1 MLSTSTHGAPPAVP
15 RAAGSGGGGGAVPP
29 LRPGSLQPFAG
40 MLRWLVIVLL
50 TVAVALP
57 LGFIV
62 FQSLLSAPF
71 FAPDRTLGIDGFRFI
86 FSDPDFWLAV
96 KNSFTIAGGMLF
108 ISIPLGGILAFLMV
122 RTDLPGRRWLEPL
135 LLTPVFVSPMVLAFG
150 YVVAA
155 GPVGFYSVGFKSLF
169 GASDVPWNI
178 YSILA
183 ITLIVGL
190 THVPHVYLY
199 ASAALRNLG
208 SDVEEAARVAGAR
221 PFRVALDVS
230 LPMTMPALLFAGV
243 LVFFLGFEVFGLP
256 LVLGDPEGHL
266 VLATYLYKLTNKL
279 GVPSYHLMAAVA
291 VCIVAITFP
300 LVLLQRRLLKTSY
313 RFVTVKGKAGRA
325 TVLPLGAWRWLA
337 LAIVALWLALTVI
350 VPISGIVLRAFVTNW
365 GEGVPL
371 AEVLTLQNFVE
382 LFEQDNLVRAI
393 LNTLGIGVIGGALAV
408 GFYTLVAFAGHR
420 RHDWATRLLD
430 YLVLLPRAVPG
441 LLAGLAFLWI
451 FLFVPGLRELKSSMW
466 SIWIAYTVVWLAYG
480 MRLIQSALLQVG
492 PELEEAG
499 RSVGATRQ
507 RVSLDVTLPLVR
519 FGLLAAW
526 LLIFMIF
533 EREYSTAVYLL
544 SPGTEVIGALLVS
557 LWATGAVDQVA
568 ALSVINIA
576 MVGAGLG
583 VALRFGVKLH
593 G

>member
-1 MLSTSTHGAPPAVP
+1 
-15 RAAGSGGGGGAVPP
+15 
-29 LRPGSLQPFAG
+29 
-40 MLRWLVIVLL
+40 
-50 TVAVALP
+50 
-57 LGFIV
+57 
-62 FQSLLSAPF
+62 
-71 FAPDRTLGIDGFRFI
+71 
-86 FSDPDFWLAV
+86 
-96 KNSFTIAGGMLF
+96 
-108 ISIPLGGILAFLMV
+108 MV

-155 GPVGFYSVGFKSLF
+155 GPVGFYSVWWTELF
-169 GASDVPWNI
+169 GTAQAPWTI
-178 YSILA
+178 YSVFA
-183 ITLIVGL
+183 ITVIVGL

-199 ASAALRNLG
+199 SSAALRNLG

-230 LPMTMPALLFAGV
+230 LPMTLPALLFAGV

-291 VCIVAITFP
+291 MCIVAITFP
-300 LVLLQRRLLKTSY
+300 LVLLQRRLLRSAN
-313 RFVTVKGKAGRA
+313 RFVTVKGKAGRQ
-325 TVLPLGAWRWLA
+325 TVLPLGVWRWVA
-337 LAIVALWLALTVI
+337 LGIVALWLFLTVF
-350 VPISGIVLRAFVTNW
+350 VPISGITLRAFVTHW
-365 GEGVPL
+365 GHGVHL
-371 AEVLTLQNFVE
+371 ADALTLANFTE
-382 LFEQDNLVRAI
+382 LFEQNNLVRAI
-393 LNTLGIGVIGGALAV
+393 LNTLGIGVFGGALAV
-408 GFYTLVAFAGHR
+408 GFYSLVAFAGHR
-420 RHDWATRLLD
+420 RNDWATRLLD

-441 LLAGLAFLWI
+441 LLAGLAFLWV
-451 FLFVPGLRELKSSMW
+451 FLFVPGLKELKNSMW

-499 RSVGATRQ
+499 RSVGATRA

-557 LWATGAVDQVA
+557 LWATGSVDQVA

>member
-1 MLSTSTHGAPPAVP
+1 MHSGSTRTAAPVPAPHLDSGPIPALPVNGLWP
-15 RAAGSGGGGGAVPP
+15 LAA
-29 LRPGSLQPFAG
+29 
-40 MLRWLVIVLL
+40 MLRWIVLAVL

-57 LGFIV
+57 LAFIV

-71 FAPDRTLGIDGFRFI
+71 FDANKTLGLESFRFI
-86 FSDPDFWLAV
+86 FSDPDFWSALR
-96 KNSFTIAGGMLF
+96 NSFYIATGMLF
-108 ISIPLGGILAFLMV
+108 ISIPLGGVLAFLMV

-155 GPVGFYSVGFKSLF
+155 GPVGFYSVWFKALF
-169 GASDVPWNI
+169 GAAEVPWNI
-178 YSILA
+178 YSVFA

-199 ASAALRNLG
+199 SSAALRNLG

-221 PFRVALDVS
+221 PLRVALDVS

-291 VCIVAITFP
+291 ACIIAVTFP
-300 LVLLQRRLLKTSY
+300 LVLLQRRLLRAAN

-325 TVLPLGAWRWLA
+325 TVLPLGAWRWVA
-337 LAIVALWLALTVI
+337 LAILAAWLALTVV

-371 AEVLTLQNFVE
+371 TEVLTLVNFTH
-382 LFEQDNLVRAI
+382 LFAEENLVRAI
-393 LNTLGIGVIGGALAV
+393 VNTLGIGVIGGALAV
-408 GFYTLVAFAGHR
+408 GAYTLVAFAGHR
-420 RHDWATRLLD
+420 RNDWATRVLD
-430 YLVLLPRAVPG
+430 YIVLLPRAVPG

-492 PELEEAG
+492 PDLEEAG
-499 RSVGATRQ
+499 RSVGATRS
-507 RVSLDVTLPLVR
+507 RVSLDITLPLVR
-519 FGLLAAW
+519 FGLIAAW

-576 MVGAGLG
+576 MVGLGLL

>member
-1 MLSTSTHGAPPAVP
+1 MLSTSTRGPAPAVP
-15 RAAGSGGGGGAVPP
+15 PSTGQDDAIPALRASG
-29 LRPGSLQPFAG
+29 LQPLAG
-40 MLRWLVIVLL
+40 MLRWIVVAVL
-50 TVAVALP
+50 TIAVALP
-57 LGFIV
+57 LGFIL

-71 FAPDRTLGIDGFRFI
+71 FDANKTLGVEGFRFI
-86 FSDPDFWLAV
+86 FTDPDFWLAV
-96 KNSFTIAGGMLF
+96 KNSFIIAGGMLF

-155 GPVGFYSVGFKSLF
+155 GPVGFYSVWFKELF
-169 GASDVPWNI
+169 GVQNVPWNI
-178 YSILA
+178 YSIFA
-183 ITLIVGL
+183 ITVIVGL

-199 ASAALRNLG
+199 SSAALRNLG
-208 SDVEEAARVAGAR
+208 SDVEEAARVTGAR

-300 LVLLQRRLLKTSY
+300 LVLLQRRLLKTAN
-313 RFVTVKGKAGRA
+313 RFVTVKGKAGRS
-325 TVLPLGAWRWLA
+325 TVLPLGVWRWVA
-337 LAIVALWLALTVI
+337 LAIVALWLMLTVI

-365 GEGVPL
+365 GEGVAL
-371 AEVLTLQNFVE
+371 AEVLTLANFVE
-382 LFEQDNLVRAI
+382 LFEQDNLVRAM
-393 LNTLGIGVIGGALAV
+393 LNTLGIGVIGGALAI
-408 GFYTLVAFAGHR
+408 GFYSLVAFAGHR
-420 RHDWATRLLD
+420 RNDWATKLLD

-451 FLFVPGLRELKSSMW
+451 FLFVPGLRELKNSMW

-499 RSVGATRQ
+499 RSVGATRS

>member
-1 MLSTSTHGAPPAVP
+1 MLSSTTDTRSAAPSARSRAGVPHLVASPWRALAATSRWMVIAVLTI
-15 RAAGSGGGGGAVPP
+15 A
-29 LRPGSLQPFAG
+29 
-40 MLRWLVIVLL
+40 VLL
-50 TVAVALP
+50 P
-57 LGFIV
+57 LSFIV
-62 FQSLLSAPF
+62 VQSLLSAPF
-71 FAPDRTLGIDGFRFI
+71 FDANRTFGIDGYRFI
-86 FSDPDFWLAV
+86 FTDPDFWSAV
-96 KNSFTIAGGMLF
+96 KNSFIIAFGMLF

-155 GPVGFYSVGFKSLF
+155 GPVGFYSVWFRELTGMD
-169 GASDVPWNI
+169 APWSV
-178 YSILA
+178 YSIFA
-183 ITLIVGL
+183 ITVIVGF

-199 ASAALRNLG
+199 SSAALRNLG

-291 VCIVAITFP
+291 MCIVAITFP
-300 LVLLQRRLLKTSY
+300 LVLLQRHLLKRANKY
-313 RFVTVKGKAGRA
+313 VTVKGKAGRQ
-325 TVLPLGAWRWLA
+325 TVLPLGVWRWIA
-337 LAIVALWLALTVI
+337 LGIVVTWLLVTVI
-350 VPISGIVLRAFVTNW
+350 VPISGIVLRSFVTHW
-365 GEGVPL
+365 GEGVAI
-371 AEVLTLQNFVE
+371 AEVLTLSNFEE

-393 LNTLGIGVIGGALAV
+393 LNTLGIGVIGGAMAV
-408 GFYTLVAFAGHR
+408 GFYSLVAFAGHR
-420 RHDWATRLLD
+420 RDDWAAKLLD
-430 YLVLLPRAVPG
+430 YIVLLPRAVPG

-451 FLFVPGLRELKSSMW
+451 FLFVPGLKELKNSMW
-466 SIWIAYTVVWLAYG
+466 SIWVAYTVVWLAYG

-499 RSVGATRQ
+499 RSVGGTRS

-544 SPGTEVIGALLVS
+544 SPGTEVIGSLLVS

>member
-1 MLSTSTHGAPPAVP
+1 MLSTSTRGTAPAAPPAAGP
-15 RAAGSGGGGGAVPP
+15 RDAIPALPVN
-29 LRPGSLQPFAG
+29 SLQPLAG
-40 MLRWLVIVLL
+40 MLRWIVVAVL
-50 TVAVALP
+50 TIAVALP
-57 LGFIV
+57 LGFIL

-71 FAPDRTLGIDGFRFI
+71 FDANKTLGIEGFRFV
-86 FSDPDFWLAV
+86 FSDPDFWSAV
-96 KNSFTIAGGMLF
+96 KNSFIIAGGMLF

-155 GPVGFYSVGFKSLF
+155 GPVGFYSVWFKELF
-169 GASDVPWNI
+169 GVQNVPWNV
-178 YSILA
+178 YSIFA
-183 ITLIVGL
+183 ITVIVGL

-199 ASAALRNLG
+199 SSAALRNLG
-208 SDVEEAARVAGAR
+208 SDVEEAARVTGAR

-300 LVLLQRRLLKTSY
+300 LVLLQRRLLKTAN
-313 RFVTVKGKAGRA
+313 RFVTVKGKAGRT
-325 TVLPLGAWRWLA
+325 TVLPLGVWRW
-337 LAIVALWLALTVI
+337 VALSIVVLWLMLTVI

-365 GEGVPL
+365 GEGVAL
-371 AEVLTLQNFVE
+371 AEVLTLSNFIE

-393 LNTLGIGVIGGALAV
+393 VNTLGIGVIGGALAI
-408 GFYTLVAFAGHR
+408 GFYSLVAFAGHR
-420 RHDWATRLLD
+420 RPDWATKLLD

-451 FLFVPGLRELKSSMW
+451 FLFVPGLRELKNSMW

-499 RSVGATRQ
+499 RSVGATRS

>member
-1 MLSTSTHGAPPAVP
+1 MLSTSTRGTAPAAPPAAGP
-15 RAAGSGGGGGAVPP
+15 RDAIPALPVN
-29 LRPGSLQPFAG
+29 SLQPLAG
-40 MLRWLVIVLL
+40 MLRWIVVAVL
-50 TVAVALP
+50 TIAVALP
-57 LGFIV
+57 LGFIL

-71 FAPDRTLGIDGFRFI
+71 FDANKTLGIEGFRFV
-86 FSDPDFWLAV
+86 FSDPDFWSAV
-96 KNSFTIAGGMLF
+96 KNSFIIAGGMLF

-155 GPVGFYSVGFKSLF
+155 GPVGFYSVWFKELF
-169 GASDVPWNI
+169 GVQNVPWNV
-178 YSILA
+178 YSIFA
-183 ITLIVGL
+183 ITVIVGL

-199 ASAALRNLG
+199 SSAALRNLG
-208 SDVEEAARVAGAR
+208 SDVEEAARVTGAR

-300 LVLLQRRLLKTSY
+300 LVLLQRRLLKTAN
-313 RFVTVKGKAGRA
+313 RFVTVKGKAGRT
-325 TVLPLGAWRWLA
+325 TVLPLGVWRWVA
-337 LAIVALWLALTVI
+337 LAIVVLWLMLTVI

-365 GEGVPL
+365 GEGVAL
-371 AEVLTLQNFVE
+371 AEVLTLSNFTE

-393 LNTLGIGVIGGALAV
+393 VNTLGIGVIGGALAI
-408 GFYTLVAFAGHR
+408 GFYSLVAFAGHR
-420 RHDWATRLLD
+420 RLDWATKLLD

-451 FLFVPGLRELKSSMW
+451 FLFVPGLRELKNSMW

-499 RSVGATRQ
+499 RSVGATRS

>member
-1 MLSTSTHGAPPAVP
+1 MLTTSPPGAAKAAPPP
-15 RAAGSGGGGGAVPP
+15 RPGAGTPAPHGGGLKP
-29 LRPGSLQPFAG
+29 LAG
-40 MLRWLVIVLL
+40 VLRWIVVAVL

-57 LGFIV
+57 LGFIL

-71 FAPDRTLGIDGFRFI
+71 FDANRTLGIDGFRFI
-86 FSDPDFWLAV
+86 FSDPDFWSATR
-96 KNSFTIAGGMLF
+96 NSFVIAGGMLF

-155 GPVGFYSVGFKSLF
+155 GPVGFYSVWFKQLTGF
-169 GASDVPWNI
+169 DTVPWHI
-178 YSILA
+178 YSIAA

-230 LPMTMPALLFAGV
+230 LPMTLPALLFAGV

-291 VCIVAITFP
+291 ICIVAITFP
-300 LVLLQRRLLKTSY
+300 LVLLQRRLLKSAN
-313 RFVTVKGKAGRA
+313 RFVTVKGKAGRS
-325 TVLPLGAWRWLA
+325 TVLPLGGWRWLA
-337 LAIVALWLALTVI
+337 LAIVMQWLALTVV

-365 GEGVPL
+365 GEGVAL
-371 AEVLTLQNFVE
+371 AEVLTLGNFVE
-382 LFEQDNLVRAI
+382 LFDQDNLVRAI

-420 RHDWATRLLD
+420 RNDWATRLLD
-430 YLVLLPRAVPG
+430 YMVLLPRAVPG

-451 FLFVPGLRELKSSMW
+451 FLFVPGLRELKNSMW

-499 RSVGATRQ
+499 RSVGATRA

-576 MVGAGLG
+576 MVGVGLG

>member
-1 MLSTSTHGAPPAVP
+1 MLSTSTRGPAPAVP
-15 RAAGSGGGGGAVPP
+15 PSTGQDDAIPALRASG
-29 LRPGSLQPFAG
+29 LQPLAG
-40 MLRWLVIVLL
+40 MLRWIVVAVL

-57 LGFIV
+57 LGFIL

-71 FAPDRTLGIDGFRFI
+71 FDANKTLGVEGFRFI
-86 FSDPDFWLAV
+86 FTDPDFWLAV
-96 KNSFTIAGGMLF
+96 KNSFIIAGGMLF

-155 GPVGFYSVGFKSLF
+155 GPVGFYSVWFKELF
-169 GASDVPWNI
+169 GVQNVPWNI
-178 YSILA
+178 YSIFA
-183 ITLIVGL
+183 ITVIVGL

-199 ASAALRNLG
+199 SSAALRNLG
-208 SDVEEAARVAGAR
+208 SDVEEAARVTGAR

-300 LVLLQRRLLKTSY
+300 LVLLQRRLLKTAN
-313 RFVTVKGKAGRA
+313 RFVTVKGKAGRS
-325 TVLPLGAWRWLA
+325 TVLPLGVWRWVA
-337 LAIVALWLALTVI
+337 LAIVALWLMLTVI

-365 GEGVPL
+365 GEGVAL
-371 AEVLTLQNFVE
+371 AEVLTLANFIE
-382 LFEQDNLVRAI
+382 LFEQDNLVRAM
-393 LNTLGIGVIGGALAV
+393 LNTLGIGVIGGAIAI
-408 GFYTLVAFAGHR
+408 GFYSLVAFAGHR
-420 RHDWATRLLD
+420 RNDWATKLLD

-451 FLFVPGLRELKSSMW
+451 FLFVPGLRELKNSMW

-499 RSVGATRQ
+499 RSVGATRS

>member
-1 MLSTSTHGAPPAVP
+1 MLSTSTRGAAT
-15 RAAGSGGGGGAVPP
+15 AVPP
-29 LRPGSLQPFAG
+29 HSGRDDAVPALPVNRVQPLAG
-40 MLRWLVIVLL
+40 MLRWIVVAVL

-57 LGFIV
+57 LGFIL

-71 FAPDRTLGIDGFRFI
+71 FDANKTLGIEGFRFI
-86 FSDPDFWLAV
+86 FSDPDFWSAV
-96 KNSFTIAGGMLF
+96 KNSFIIAGGMLF

-155 GPVGFYSVGFKSLF
+155 GPVGFYSVWFKALF
-169 GASDVPWNI
+169 GTQSVPWNV
-178 YSILA
+178 YSIFA
-183 ITLIVGL
+183 ITVIVGL

-199 ASAALRNLG
+199 SSAALRNLG

-300 LVLLQRRLLKTSY
+300 LVLLQRRLLKTAN
-313 RFVTVKGKAGRA
+313 RFVTVKGKANRS
-325 TVLPLGAWRWLA
+325 TVLPLGVWRWVA
-337 LAIVALWLALTVI
+337 LAIVALWLVLTVI

-371 AEVLTLQNFVE
+371 AEVLTLANFTE

-393 LNTLGIGVIGGALAV
+393 VNTLGIGAV
-408 GFYTLVAFAGHR
+408 SYTHL
-420 RHDWATRLLD
+420 
-430 YLVLLPRAVPG
+430 
-441 LLAGLAFLWI
+441 
-451 FLFVPGLRELKSSMW
+451 
-466 SIWIAYTVVWLAYG
+466 
-480 MRLIQSALLQVG
+480 
-492 PELEEAG
+492 
-499 RSVGATRQ
+499 
-507 RVSLDVTLPLVR
+507 
-519 FGLLAAW
+519 
-526 LLIFMIF
+526 
-533 EREYSTAVYLL
+533 
-544 SPGTEVIGALLVS
+544 
-557 LWATGAVDQVA
+557 
-568 ALSVINIA
+568 
-576 MVGAGLG
+576 
-583 VALRFGVKLH
+583 
-593 G
+593 

>member
-1 MLSTSTHGAPPAVP
+1 MLSTSTRGTAPAAPPAAGP
-15 RAAGSGGGGGAVPP
+15 RDAIPALPVN
-29 LRPGSLQPFAG
+29 SLQPLAG
-40 MLRWLVIVLL
+40 MLRWIVVAVL
-50 TVAVALP
+50 TIAVALP
-57 LGFIV
+57 LGFIL

-71 FAPDRTLGIDGFRFI
+71 FDANKTLGIEGFRFV
-86 FSDPDFWLAV
+86 FNDPDFWSAV
-96 KNSFTIAGGMLF
+96 KNSFIIAGGMLF

-155 GPVGFYSVGFKSLF
+155 GPVGFYSVWFKELF
-169 GASDVPWNI
+169 GVQNVPWNV
-178 YSILA
+178 YSIFA
-183 ITLIVGL
+183 ITVIVGL

-199 ASAALRNLG
+199 SSAALRNLG
-208 SDVEEAARVAGAR
+208 SDVEEAARVTGAR

-300 LVLLQRRLLKTSY
+300 LVLLQRRLLKTAN
-313 RFVTVKGKAGRA
+313 RFVTVKGKAGRT
-325 TVLPLGAWRWLA
+325 TVLPLGVWRWVA
-337 LAIVALWLALTVI
+337 LAIVVLWLMLTVI

-365 GEGVPL
+365 GEGVAL
-371 AEVLTLQNFVE
+371 AEVLTLSNFIE

-393 LNTLGIGVIGGALAV
+393 VNTLGIGVIGGALAI
-408 GFYTLVAFAGHR
+408 GFYSLVAFAGHR
-420 RHDWATRLLD
+420 RPDWATKLLD

-451 FLFVPGLRELKSSMW
+451 FLFVPGLRELKNSMW

-499 RSVGATRQ
+499 RSVGATRS

>member
-1 MLSTSTHGAPPAVP
+1 M
-15 RAAGSGGGGGAVPP
+15 
-29 LRPGSLQPFAG
+29 
-40 MLRWLVIVLL
+40 
-50 TVAVALP
+50 LP
-57 LGFIV
+57 LSFIV
-62 FQSLLSAPF
+62 VQSLLSAPF
-71 FAPDRTLGIDGFRFI
+71 FDANRTFGIDGYRFV
-86 FSDPDFWLAV
+86 FADPDFWSAV
-96 KNSFTIAGGMLF
+96 KNSFIIAFGMLF

-155 GPVGFYSVGFKSLF
+155 GPVGFYAVWFRELTGLD
-169 GASDVPWNI
+169 APWSI
-178 YSILA
+178 YSISA
-183 ITLIVGL
+183 ITVIVGL

-199 ASAALRNLG
+199 SSAALRNLG

-230 LPMTMPALLFAGV
+230 LPMTLPALLFAGV

-291 VCIVAITFP
+291 MCIVAITFP
-300 LVLLQRRLLKTSY
+300 LVLLQRHLLKRANKY
-313 RFVTVKGKAGRA
+313 VTVKGKAGRQ
-325 TVLPLGAWRWLA
+325 TVLPLGVWRWVA
-337 LAIVALWLALTVI
+337 LAIVGAWLLVTVF
-350 VPISGIVLRAFVTNW
+350 VPISGIVLRSFVTHW
-365 GEGVPL
+365 GEGVVL
-371 AEVLTLQNFVE
+371 SDVLTLANFTE

-393 LNTLGIGVIGGALAV
+393 LNTLGIGVIGGAIAV
-408 GFYTLVAFAGHR
+408 GFYSLVAFAGHR
-420 RHDWATRLLD
+420 RNDWATKLLD

-451 FLFVPGLRELKSSMW
+451 FLFVPGLRELKNSMW
-466 SIWIAYTVVWLAYG
+466 SIWVAYTVVWLAYG

-499 RSVGATRQ
+499 RSVGATRS

-544 SPGTEVIGALLVS
+544 SPGTEVIGSLLVS

>member
-1 MLSTSTHGAPPAVP
+1 MLDSRTTVSPPVLMPDGERKVPHLPAGGWRGLSAMFRWAVI
-15 RAAGSGGGGGAVPP
+15 AVLTIVVLMP
-29 LRPGSLQPFAG
+29 LS
-40 MLRWLVIVLL
+40 
-50 TVAVALP
+50 
-57 LGFIV
+57 FIV
-62 FQSLLSAPF
+62 FQSLLNTPF
-71 FAPDRTLGIDGFRFI
+71 FDANRSFGIGAFQFI
-86 FSDPDFWLAV
+86 FNDPDFWLAL
-96 KNSFTIAGGMLF
+96 KNSLIIAGGMLF
-108 ISIPLGGILAFLMV
+108 IAIPLGAVLAFLMV
-122 RTDLPGRRWLEPL
+122 RTDLPGRRWIEPM
-135 LLTPVFVSPMVLAFG
+135 LLTPVFISPMVLAFG
-150 YVVAA
+150 YVVSA
-155 GPVGFYSVGFKSLF
+155 GPVGFYSVWWKTLF
-169 GASDVPWNI
+169 GVEEAPWSI
-178 YSILA
+178 YTMSA

-199 ASAALRNLG
+199 SSAALRSLG
-208 SDVEEAARVAGAR
+208 SDVEEAARVAGAK
-221 PFRVALDVS
+221 PFRVAWDVS

-266 VLATYLYKLTNKL
+266 VLASYLYKLTNKL

-291 VCIVAITFP
+291 VCIIGITFP
-300 LVLLQRRLLKTSY
+300 LVLLQRHLLRNANK
-313 RFVTVKGKAGRA
+313 FVTVKGKADRQS
-325 TVLPLGAWRWLA
+325 VLPLGPWRWIA
-337 LAIVALWLALTVI
+337 LTIVVLWLFLTVF
-350 VPISGIVLRAFVTNW
+350 VPLSGIVLRSFVTNW
-365 GEGVPL
+365 GEGVGLVDAFTL
-371 AEVLTLQNFVE
+371 ANFTD

-393 LNTLGIGVIGGALAV
+393 FNTLGIGVIGGALAV
-408 GFYTLVAFAGHR
+408 AFYAMVAFAGHR
-420 RHDWATRLLD
+420 HNDWGTRLLD

-451 FLFVPGLRELKSSMW
+451 FLFVPGVKELKNSMW

-480 MRLIQSALLQVG
+480 MRLIQSALLQVA

-499 RSVGATRQ
+499 RSAGGTRT

-519 FGLLAAW
+519 FGLLSAW

-557 LWATGAVDQVA
+557 MWAAGAVDQVA

-576 MVGAGLG
+576 MVSVGLG
-583 VALRFGVKLH
+583 VALRFGVKLR

>member
-1 MLSTSTHGAPPAVP
+1 MLSTSTRGTAPAVP
-15 RAAGSGGGGGAVPP
+15 PATGPRDMIPALPVS
-29 LRPGSLQPFAG
+29 SLQPLAG
-40 MLRWLVIVLL
+40 MLRWIVVAVL

-57 LGFIV
+57 LGFIL

-71 FAPDRTLGIDGFRFI
+71 FDANKTLGVEGFRFV
-86 FSDPDFWLAV
+86 FSDPDFWSAV
-96 KNSFTIAGGMLF
+96 KNSFVIAGGMLF
-108 ISIPLGGILAFLMV
+108 ISIPLGGVLAFLMV

-155 GPVGFYSVGFKSLF
+155 GPVGFYSVWFKELF
-169 GASDVPWNI
+169 GVHNVPWNV
-178 YSILA
+178 YSIFA
-183 ITLIVGL
+183 ITVIVGL

-199 ASAALRNLG
+199 SSAALRNLG
-208 SDVEEAARVAGAR
+208 SDVEEAARVTGAR

-300 LVLLQRRLLKTSY
+300 LVLLQRRLLKTAN

-325 TVLPLGAWRWLA
+325 TVLPLGVWRWVA
-337 LAIVALWLALTVI
+337 LAIVALWLMLTVI

-365 GEGVPL
+365 GEGVAL
-371 AEVLTLQNFVE
+371 VEVLTLSNFIE

-393 LNTLGIGVIGGALAV
+393 VNTLGIGVIGGALAI
-408 GFYTLVAFAGHR
+408 GFYSLVAFAGHR
-420 RHDWATRLLD
+420 RPDWATRLLD

-451 FLFVPGLRELKSSMW
+451 FLFVPGLRELKNSMW

-499 RSVGATRQ
+499 RSVGATRS

>member
-1 MLSTSTHGAPPAVP
+1 MLSTSTRGTAPAVP
-15 RAAGSGGGGGAVPP
+15 PTTGPRDAMPALPVN
-29 LRPGSLQPFAG
+29 SLQPLAG
-40 MLRWLVIVLL
+40 MLRWIVVAVL
-50 TVAVALP
+50 TIAVALP
-57 LGFIV
+57 LGFIL
-62 FQSLLSAPF
+62 FQSFLSAPF
-71 FAPDRTLGIDGFRFI
+71 FDANKTLGIEGFRFI
-86 FSDPDFWLAV
+86 FTDPDFWSAV
-96 KNSFTIAGGMLF
+96 KNSFIIAGGMLF

-155 GPVGFYSVGFKSLF
+155 GPVGFYSVWFKELF
-169 GASDVPWNI
+169 GVQSVPWNV
-178 YSILA
+178 YSIFA
-183 ITLIVGL
+183 ITVIVGL

-199 ASAALRNLG
+199 SSAALRNLG
-208 SDVEEAARVAGAR
+208 SDVEEAARVTGAR

-300 LVLLQRRLLKTSY
+300 LVLLQRRLLKTAN

-325 TVLPLGAWRWLA
+325 TVLPLGVWRWVA
-337 LAIVALWLALTVI
+337 LAIVALWLMLTVI

-365 GEGVPL
+365 GEGVAL
-371 AEVLTLQNFVE
+371 AEVLTLSNFIE

-393 LNTLGIGVIGGALAV
+393 VNTLGIGVIGGALAI
-408 GFYTLVAFAGHR
+408 GFYSLVAFAGHR
-420 RHDWATRLLD
+420 RPDWATKLLD

-451 FLFVPGLRELKSSMW
+451 FLFVPGLRELKNSMW

-499 RSVGATRQ
+499 RSVGATRS

>member
-1 MLSTSTHGAPPAVP
+1 MLSTSTRGAPT
-15 RAAGSGGGGGAVPP
+15 AAAQPSGGGAVPALP
-29 LRPGSLQPFAG
+29 ASPLQPLAG
-40 MLRWLVIVLL
+40 MLRWIVIAVL

-57 LGFIV
+57 LGFIL

-71 FAPDRTLGIDGFRFI
+71 FDANRTLGIDGFRFI
-86 FSDPDFWLAV
+86 FSDPDFWSAV
-96 KNSFTIAGGMLF
+96 KNSFIIAGGMLF

-155 GPVGFYSVGFKSLF
+155 GPVGFYSVWFKELF
-169 GASDVPWNI
+169 GVQNVPWNV
-178 YSILA
+178 YSIFA

-199 ASAALRNLG
+199 SSAALRNLG

-300 LVLLQRRLLKTSY
+300 LVLLQRRLLKTAS
-313 RFVTVKGKAGRA
+313 RFVTVKGKAGRT
-325 TVLPLGAWRWLA
+325 TVLPLGAWRWVA
-337 LAIVALWLALTVI
+337 LAIVVLWLALTVV

-365 GEGVPL
+365 GEGVAL
-371 AEVLTLQNFVE
+371 GEVLTLANFTE

-393 LNTLGIGVIGGALAV
+393 VNTLGIGVIGGAVAV
-408 GFYTLVAFAGHR
+408 GFYSLVAFAGHR

-451 FLFVPGLRELKSSMW
+451 FLFVPGLREIKNSMW

-499 RSVGATRQ
+499 RSVGATRG

>member
-1 MLSTSTHGAPPAVP
+1 MLSTSTRGTAPAAPPAAGP
-15 RAAGSGGGGGAVPP
+15 RDAIPALPVN
-29 LRPGSLQPFAG
+29 SLQPLAG
-40 MLRWLVIVLL
+40 MLRWIVVAVL
-50 TVAVALP
+50 TIAVALP
-57 LGFIV
+57 LGFIL

-71 FAPDRTLGIDGFRFI
+71 FDANKTLGIEGFRFV
-86 FSDPDFWLAV
+86 FSDPDFWSAV
-96 KNSFTIAGGMLF
+96 KNSFIIAGGMLF

-155 GPVGFYSVGFKSLF
+155 GPVGFYSVWFKELF
-169 GASDVPWNI
+169 GVQNVPWNV
-178 YSILA
+178 YSIFA
-183 ITLIVGL
+183 ITVIVGL

-199 ASAALRNLG
+199 SSAALRNLG
-208 SDVEEAARVAGAR
+208 SDVEEAARVTGAR

-300 LVLLQRRLLKTSY
+300 LVLLQRRLLKTAN
-313 RFVTVKGKAGRA
+313 RFVTVKGKAGRT
-325 TVLPLGAWRWLA
+325 TVLPLGVWRWVA
-337 LAIVALWLALTVI
+337 LAIVVLWLMLTVI

-365 GEGVPL
+365 GEGVAL
-371 AEVLTLQNFVE
+371 AEVLTLSNFTE

-393 LNTLGIGVIGGALAV
+393 VNTLGIGVIGGALAI
-408 GFYTLVAFAGHR
+408 GFYSLVAFAGHR
-420 RHDWATRLLD
+420 RPDWATKLLD

-451 FLFVPGLRELKSSMW
+451 FLFVPGLRELKNSMW

-499 RSVGATRQ
+499 RSVGATRS

>member
-1 MLSTSTHGAPPAVP
+1 MLSTSTRGTAPAVP
-15 RAAGSGGGGGAVPP
+15 PATGPRDAIPALPVS
-29 LRPGSLQPFAG
+29 SLQPLAG
-40 MLRWLVIVLL
+40 MLRWIVVAVL

-57 LGFIV
+57 LGFIL

-71 FAPDRTLGIDGFRFI
+71 FDANKTLGIEGFRFI
-86 FSDPDFWLAV
+86 FNDPDFWSAV
-96 KNSFTIAGGMLF
+96 KNSFIIAGGMLF

-155 GPVGFYSVGFKSLF
+155 GPVGFYSVWFKELF
-169 GASDVPWNI
+169 GVQNVPWNV
-178 YSILA
+178 YSIFA
-183 ITLIVGL
+183 ITVIVGL

-199 ASAALRNLG
+199 SSAALRNLG
-208 SDVEEAARVAGAR
+208 SDVEEAARVTGAR

-300 LVLLQRRLLKTSY
+300 LVLLQRRLLKTAS

-325 TVLPLGAWRWLA
+325 TVLPLGVWRWVA
-337 LAIVALWLALTVI
+337 LAIVALWLMLTVI

-365 GEGVPL
+365 GEGVAL
-371 AEVLTLQNFVE
+371 AEVLTLSNFIE

-393 LNTLGIGVIGGALAV
+393 VNTLGIGVIGGALAI
-408 GFYTLVAFAGHR
+408 GFYSLVAFAGHR
-420 RHDWATRLLD
+420 RPDWATKLLD

-451 FLFVPGLRELKSSMW
+451 FLFVPGLRELKNSMW

-499 RSVGATRQ
+499 RSVGATRS

>member
-1 MLSTSTHGAPPAVP
+1 MLSTSTRGTPAVP
-15 RAAGSGGGGGAVPP
+15 PSTGPRDAIPALPVN
-29 LRPGSLQPFAG
+29 SLQPLAG
-40 MLRWLVIVLL
+40 MLRWIVVAVL
-50 TVAVALP
+50 TIAVALP
-57 LGFIV
+57 LGFIL

-71 FAPDRTLGIDGFRFI
+71 FDANKTLGIDGFRFI
-86 FSDPDFWLAV
+86 FSDPDFWSAV
-96 KNSFTIAGGMLF
+96 KNSFIIAGGMLF

-155 GPVGFYSVGFKSLF
+155 GPVGFYSVWFKELF
-169 GASDVPWNI
+169 GVQSVPWNV
-178 YSILA
+178 YSIFA
-183 ITLIVGL
+183 ITVIVGL

-199 ASAALRNLG
+199 SSAALRNLG
-208 SDVEEAARVAGAR
+208 SDVEEAARVTGAR

-300 LVLLQRRLLKTSY
+300 LVLLQRRLLKTAN

-325 TVLPLGAWRWLA
+325 TVLPLGVWRWVA
-337 LAIVALWLALTVI
+337 LAIVALWLVLTVI

-365 GEGVPL
+365 GEGVAL
-371 AEVLTLQNFVE
+371 AEVLTLSNFTE

-393 LNTLGIGVIGGALAV
+393 VNTLGIGVIGGALAI
-408 GFYTLVAFAGHR
+408 GFYSLVAFAGHR
-420 RHDWATRLLD
+420 RPDWATKLLD

-451 FLFVPGLRELKSSMW
+451 FLFVPGLRELKNSMW

-499 RSVGATRQ
+499 RSVGATRS

>member
-1 MLSTSTHGAPPAVP
+1 MLSTSTRDTAPAVAPPTGP
-15 RAAGSGGGGGAVPP
+15 RDAIPALPVSG
-29 LRPGSLQPFAG
+29 LQPLAG
-40 MLRWLVIVLL
+40 MLRWIVVAVL
-50 TVAVALP
+50 TIAVALP
-57 LGFIV
+57 LGFIL

-71 FAPDRTLGIDGFRFI
+71 FDANKTLGIEGFRFV
-86 FSDPDFWLAV
+86 FSDPDFWSAV
-96 KNSFTIAGGMLF
+96 KNSFIIAGGMLF

-155 GPVGFYSVGFKSLF
+155 GPVGFYSVWFKELF
-169 GASDVPWNI
+169 GVQNVPWNV
-178 YSILA
+178 YSIFA
-183 ITLIVGL
+183 ITVIVGL

-199 ASAALRNLG
+199 SSAALRNLG
-208 SDVEEAARVAGAR
+208 SDVEEAARVTGAR

-300 LVLLQRRLLKTSY
+300 LVLLQRRLLKTAS

-325 TVLPLGAWRWLA
+325 TVLPLGVWRWIA
-337 LAIVALWLALTVI
+337 LAIVALWLMLTVI

-365 GEGVPL
+365 GEGVSL
-371 AEVLTLQNFVE
+371 AEVLTLSNFIE

-393 LNTLGIGVIGGALAV
+393 VNTLGIGVIGGALAI
-408 GFYTLVAFAGHR
+408 GFYSLVAFAGHR
-420 RHDWATRLLD
+420 RPDWATRLLD

-451 FLFVPGLRELKSSMW
+451 FLFVPGLRELKNSMW

-499 RSVGATRQ
+499 RSVGATRS

>member
-1 MLSTSTHGAPPAVP
+1 MLSTSTRGTAPAAPPAAGP
-15 RAAGSGGGGGAVPP
+15 RDAIPALPVN
-29 LRPGSLQPFAG
+29 SLQPLAG
-40 MLRWLVIVLL
+40 MLRWIVVAVL
-50 TVAVALP
+50 TIAVALP
-57 LGFIV
+57 LGFIL

-71 FAPDRTLGIDGFRFI
+71 FDANKTLGIEGFRFV
-86 FSDPDFWLAV
+86 FSDPDFWSAV
-96 KNSFTIAGGMLF
+96 KNSFIIAGGMLF

-155 GPVGFYSVGFKSLF
+155 GPVGFYSVWFKELF
-169 GASDVPWNI
+169 GVQNVPWNV
-178 YSILA
+178 YSIFT
-183 ITLIVGL
+183 ITVIVGL

-199 ASAALRNLG
+199 SSAALRNLG
-208 SDVEEAARVAGAR
+208 SDVEEAARVTGAR

-300 LVLLQRRLLKTSY
+300 LVLLQRRLLKTAN
-313 RFVTVKGKAGRA
+313 RFVTVKGKAGRT
-325 TVLPLGAWRWLA
+325 TVLPLGVWRWVA
-337 LAIVALWLALTVI
+337 LAIVVLWLMLTVI

-365 GEGVPL
+365 GEGVAL
-371 AEVLTLQNFVE
+371 AEVLTLSNFTE

-393 LNTLGIGVIGGALAV
+393 VNTLGIGVIGGALAI
-408 GFYTLVAFAGHR
+408 GFYSLVAFAGHR
-420 RHDWATRLLD
+420 RPDWATKLLD

-451 FLFVPGLRELKSSMW
+451 FLFVPGLRELKNSMW

-499 RSVGATRQ
+499 RSVGATRS

>member
-1 MLSTSTHGAPPAVP
+1 MLSTSTRGTAPAVP
-15 RAAGSGGGGGAVPP
+15 PSTGQDDAIPALRASG
-29 LRPGSLQPFAG
+29 LQPLAG
-40 MLRWLVIVLL
+40 MLRWIVVAVL
-50 TVAVALP
+50 TIAVALP
-57 LGFIV
+57 LGFIL

-71 FAPDRTLGIDGFRFI
+71 FDANKTLGVEGFRFI
-86 FSDPDFWLAV
+86 FTDPDFWLAV
-96 KNSFTIAGGMLF
+96 KNSFIIAGGMLF

-155 GPVGFYSVGFKSLF
+155 GPVGFYSVWFKELF
-169 GASDVPWNI
+169 GVQNVPWNI
-178 YSILA
+178 YSIFA
-183 ITLIVGL
+183 ITVIVGL

-199 ASAALRNLG
+199 SSAALRNLG
-208 SDVEEAARVAGAR
+208 SDVEEAARVSGAR

-300 LVLLQRRLLKTSY
+300 LVLLQRRLLKTAN
-313 RFVTVKGKAGRA
+313 RFVTVKGKAGRS
-325 TVLPLGAWRWLA
+325 TVLPLGVWRWVA
-337 LAIVALWLALTVI
+337 LAIVALWLMLTVI

-365 GEGVPL
+365 GEGVAL
-371 AEVLTLQNFVE
+371 AEVLTLANFVE
-382 LFEQDNLVRAI
+382 LFEQDNLVRAM
-393 LNTLGIGVIGGALAV
+393 LNTLGIGVIGGALAI
-408 GFYTLVAFAGHR
+408 GFYSLVAFAGHR
-420 RHDWATRLLD
+420 RNDWATKLLD

-451 FLFVPGLRELKSSMW
+451 FLFVPGLRELKNSMW

-499 RSVGATRQ
+499 RSVGATRS

>member
-1 MLSTSTHGAPPAVP
+1 MLSTSTRGPAPAVP
-15 RAAGSGGGGGAVPP
+15 PSTGQDDAIPALRASG
-29 LRPGSLQPFAG
+29 LQPLAG
-40 MLRWLVIVLL
+40 MLRWIVVAVL

-57 LGFIV
+57 LGFIL

-71 FAPDRTLGIDGFRFI
+71 FDANKTLGVEGFRFI
-86 FSDPDFWLAV
+86 FTDPDFWLAV
-96 KNSFTIAGGMLF
+96 KNSFIIAGGMLF

-155 GPVGFYSVGFKSLF
+155 GPVGFYSVWFKELF
-169 GASDVPWNI
+169 GMQNVPWNI
-178 YSILA
+178 YSIFA
-183 ITLIVGL
+183 ITVIVGL

-199 ASAALRNLG
+199 SSAALRNLG
-208 SDVEEAARVAGAR
+208 SDVEEAARVTGAR

-300 LVLLQRRLLKTSY
+300 LVLLQRRLLKTAN
-313 RFVTVKGKAGRA
+313 RFVTVKGKAGRS
-325 TVLPLGAWRWLA
+325 TVLPLGVWRWVA
-337 LAIVALWLALTVI
+337 LAIVALWLMLTVI

-365 GEGVPL
+365 GEGVAL
-371 AEVLTLQNFVE
+371 AEVLTLANFTE
-382 LFEQDNLVRAI
+382 LFEQDNLVRAM
-393 LNTLGIGVIGGALAV
+393 LNTLGIGVIGGALAI
-408 GFYTLVAFAGHR
+408 GFYSLVAFAGHR
-420 RHDWATRLLD
+420 RNDWSTKLLD

-451 FLFVPGLRELKSSMW
+451 FLFVPGLRELKNSMW

-499 RSVGATRQ
+499 RSVGATRS

>member
-1 MLSTSTHGAPPAVP
+1 MLSTSTRGTAPAVAP
-15 RAAGSGGGGGAVPP
+15 TTGQRDAIPALPVN
-29 LRPGSLQPFAG
+29 SLQPLAG
-40 MLRWLVIVLL
+40 MLRWIVVAVL

-57 LGFIV
+57 LGFIL

-71 FAPDRTLGIDGFRFI
+71 FDANKTLGIEGFRFI
-86 FSDPDFWLAV
+86 FSDPDFWSAV
-96 KNSFTIAGGMLF
+96 KNSFIIAGGMLF

-155 GPVGFYSVGFKSLF
+155 GPVGFYSVWFKELF
-169 GASDVPWNI
+169 GVQNVPWNV
-178 YSILA
+178 YSIFA
-183 ITLIVGL
+183 ITVIVGL

-199 ASAALRNLG
+199 SSSALRNLG
-208 SDVEEAARVAGAR
+208 SDVEEAARVTGAR

-300 LVLLQRRLLKTSY
+300 LVLLQRHLLKTAN

-325 TVLPLGAWRWLA
+325 TVLPLGVWRWVA
-337 LAIVALWLALTVI
+337 LAIVALWLMLTVI

-365 GEGVPL
+365 GEGVAL
-371 AEVLTLQNFVE
+371 TEVLTLSNFIE

-393 LNTLGIGVIGGALAV
+393 VNTLGIGVIGGALAV
-408 GFYTLVAFAGHR
+408 GFYSLVAFAGHR
-420 RHDWATRLLD
+420 RPDWATKLLD

-451 FLFVPGLRELKSSMW
+451 FLFVPGLRELKNSMW

-499 RSVGATRQ
+499 RSVGATRS

>member
-1 MLSTSTHGAPPAVP
+1 MLSTSTRGTAPAAPPAAGP
-15 RAAGSGGGGGAVPP
+15 RDAIPALPVN
-29 LRPGSLQPFAG
+29 SLQPLAG
-40 MLRWLVIVLL
+40 MLRWIVVAVL
-50 TVAVALP
+50 TIAVALP
-57 LGFIV
+57 LGFIL
-62 FQSLLSAPF
+62 FQSLLSTPF
-71 FAPDRTLGIDGFRFI
+71 FDANKTLGIEGFRFV
-86 FSDPDFWLAV
+86 FSDPDFWSAV
-96 KNSFTIAGGMLF
+96 KNSFIIAGGMLF

-155 GPVGFYSVGFKSLF
+155 GPVGFYSVWFKELF
-169 GASDVPWNI
+169 GVQNVPWNV
-178 YSILA
+178 YSIFA
-183 ITLIVGL
+183 ITVIVGL

-199 ASAALRNLG
+199 SSAALRNLG
-208 SDVEEAARVAGAR
+208 SDVEEAARVTGAR

-300 LVLLQRRLLKTSY
+300 LVLLQRRLLKTAN
-313 RFVTVKGKAGRA
+313 RFVTVKGKAGRT
-325 TVLPLGAWRWLA
+325 TVLPLGVWRWVA
-337 LAIVALWLALTVI
+337 LAIVVLWLMLTVI

-365 GEGVPL
+365 GEGVAL
-371 AEVLTLQNFVE
+371 AEVLTLSNFIE

-393 LNTLGIGVIGGALAV
+393 VNTLGIGVIGGALAI
-408 GFYTLVAFAGHR
+408 GFYSLVAFAGHR
-420 RHDWATRLLD
+420 RPDWATKLLD

-451 FLFVPGLRELKSSMW
+451 FLFVPGLRELKNSMW

-499 RSVGATRQ
+499 RSVGATRS

>member
-1 MLSTSTHGAPPAVP
+1 MLSTSTRGTAPAVP
-15 RAAGSGGGGGAVPP
+15 PATGPRDAISALPVS
-29 LRPGSLQPFAG
+29 SLQPLAG
-40 MLRWLVIVLL
+40 MLRWIVVAVL
-50 TVAVALP
+50 TIAVALP
-57 LGFIV
+57 LGFIL

-71 FAPDRTLGIDGFRFI
+71 FDANKTLGIEGFRFV
-86 FSDPDFWLAV
+86 FSDPDFWSAV
-96 KNSFTIAGGMLF
+96 KNSFIIAGGMLF

-155 GPVGFYSVGFKSLF
+155 GPVGFYSVWFKALF
-169 GASDVPWNI
+169 GVQSVPWNV
-178 YSILA
+178 YSIFA
-183 ITLIVGL
+183 ITVIVGL

-199 ASAALRNLG
+199 SSAALRNLG
-208 SDVEEAARVAGAR
+208 SDVEEAARVTGAR

-300 LVLLQRRLLKTSY
+300 LVLLQRRLLKTAN

-325 TVLPLGAWRWLA
+325 TVLPLGVWRWVA
-337 LAIVALWLALTVI
+337 LAIVALWLMLTVI

-365 GEGVPL
+365 GEGVAL
-371 AEVLTLQNFVE
+371 AEVLTLSNFIE

-393 LNTLGIGVIGGALAV
+393 INTLGIGVIGGALAI
-408 GFYTLVAFAGHR
+408 GLYSLVAFAGHR
-420 RHDWATRLLD
+420 RPDWATKLLD

-451 FLFVPGLRELKSSMW
+451 FLFVPGLRELKNSMW

-499 RSVGATRQ
+499 RSVGATRS

>member
-1 MLSTSTHGAPPAVP
+1 MLSTSTRGTAPAVP
-15 RAAGSGGGGGAVPP
+15 PATGPRDAIPALPVS
-29 LRPGSLQPFAG
+29 SLQPLAG
-40 MLRWLVIVLL
+40 MLRWIVVAVL

-57 LGFIV
+57 LGFIL

-71 FAPDRTLGIDGFRFI
+71 FDANKTLGIEGFRFI
-86 FSDPDFWLAV
+86 FSDPDFWSAV
-96 KNSFTIAGGMLF
+96 KNSFIIAGGMLF

-155 GPVGFYSVGFKSLF
+155 GPVGFYSVWFKELF
-169 GASDVPWNI
+169 GVQNVPWNV
-178 YSILA
+178 YSIFA
-183 ITLIVGL
+183 ITVIVGL

-199 ASAALRNLG
+199 SSAALRNLG
-208 SDVEEAARVAGAR
+208 SDVEEAARVTGAR

-300 LVLLQRRLLKTSY
+300 LVLLQRRLLKTAS

-325 TVLPLGAWRWLA
+325 TVLPLGVWRWVA
-337 LAIVALWLALTVI
+337 LAIVALWLMLTVI
-350 VPISGIVLRAFVTNW
+350 LPISGIVLRAFVTNW
-365 GEGVPL
+365 GEGVAL
-371 AEVLTLQNFVE
+371 AEVLTLSNFIE

-393 LNTLGIGVIGGALAV
+393 VNTLGIGVIGGALAI
-408 GFYTLVAFAGHR
+408 GFYSLVAFAGHR
-420 RHDWATRLLD
+420 RPDWATKLLD

-451 FLFVPGLRELKSSMW
+451 FLFVPGLRELKNSMW

-499 RSVGATRQ
+499 RSVGATRS

>member
-1 MLSTSTHGAPPAVP
+1 MLSTSTRGAPPAVP
-15 RAAGSGGGGGAVPP
+15 QPAGGSAIPALRAS
-29 LRPGSLQPFAG
+29 SLQPLAG
-40 MLRWLVIVLL
+40 MLRWIVIAVL

-57 LGFIV
+57 LGFIL

-71 FAPDRTLGIDGFRFI
+71 FDANRTVGIDGFRFI
-86 FSDPDFWLAV
+86 FSDPDFWSAV
-96 KNSFTIAGGMLF
+96 KNSFIIAGGMLF

-150 YVVAA
+150 YVVAV
-155 GPVGFYSVGFKSLF
+155 GPVGFYSVWFKELL
-169 GASDVPWNI
+169 GAESVPWNI
-178 YSILA
+178 YSIFA
-183 ITLIVGL
+183 ITVIVGL

-199 ASAALRNLG
+199 SSAALRNLG
-208 SDVEEAARVAGAR
+208 SDVEEAARVTGAR

-300 LVLLQRRLLKTSY
+300 LVLLQRRLLKTAN
-313 RFVTVKGKAGRA
+313 RFVTVKGKAGRT
-325 TVLPLGAWRWLA
+325 TVLPLGVWRWVA
-337 LAIVALWLALTVI
+337 VAIVALWLALTVI

-365 GEGVPL
+365 GEGVTL
-371 AEVLTLQNFVE
+371 ADVLTLSNFIE

-393 LNTLGIGVIGGALAV
+393 VNTLGIGVIGGALAI
-408 GFYTLVAFAGHR
+408 GFYSLVAFAGHR
-420 RHDWATRLLD
+420 RHDWATKLLD

-451 FLFVPGLRELKSSMW
+451 FLFVPGLRELKNSMW

-499 RSVGATRQ
+499 RSVGATRG

>member
-1 MLSTSTHGAPPAVP
+1 MLSSSTNDP
-15 RAAGSGGGGGAVPP
+15 RAVLSANGEGQVPKLPEGGWRGLAAMFRWIVIAV
-29 LRPGSLQPFAG
+29 
-40 MLRWLVIVLL
+40 L
-50 TVAVALP
+50 TVAVLLP
-57 LGFIV
+57 LSFIV
-62 FQSLLSAPF
+62 FQSLLNAPF
-71 FAPDRTLGIDGFRFI
+71 FDANKTLGIAGFRFI
-86 FSDPDFWLAV
+86 FEDPDFWSAV
-96 KNSFTIAGGMLF
+96 KNSFIIAGGMLF

-155 GPVGFYSVGFKSLF
+155 GPVGFYSVWFKELF
-169 GASDVPWNI
+169 GAENAPWSI
-178 YSILA
+178 YSIFA
-183 ITLIVGL
+183 ITIIVGL

-199 ASAALRNLG
+199 SSAALRNLG

-291 VCIVAITFP
+291 VCIIAITFP
-300 LVLLQRRLLKTSY
+300 LVLLQRRLLKSASK
-313 RFVTVKGKAGRA
+313 FVTVKGKAGRQ
-325 TVLPLGAWRWLA
+325 TVLPLGAWRWVA
-337 LAIVALWLALTVI
+337 LAIVTLWLFLTVF
-350 VPISGIVLRAFVTNW
+350 VPLSGIVLRAFVTNW
-365 GEGVPL
+365 GEGVAL
-371 AEVLTLQNFVE
+371 REVLTVANFVD

-393 LNTLGIGVIGGALAV
+393 FNTLGIGVIGGALAV
-408 GFYTLVAFAGHR
+408 GFYSLVAFAGHR
-420 RHDWATRLLD
+420 RNDWGTKLLD

-451 FLFVPGLRELKSSMW
+451 FLFVPGIKELKNSMW

-499 RSVGATRQ
+499 RSVGGTRA

-576 MVGAGLG
+576 MVGVGLA

>member
-1 MLSTSTHGAPPAVP
+1 MLTTSTNEPAAVLSTNGEGKVPKLPEGGWRGLTATFRWIVIAV
-15 RAAGSGGGGGAVPP
+15 
-29 LRPGSLQPFAG
+29 
-40 MLRWLVIVLL
+40 L
-50 TVAVALP
+50 TVAVLLP
-57 LGFIV
+57 LSFIV
-62 FQSLLSAPF
+62 FQSLLNAPF
-71 FAPDRTLGIDGFRFI
+71 FDANKTFGIAGFKFI
-86 FSDPDFWLAV
+86 FEDPDFWSAV
-96 KNSFTIAGGMLF
+96 MNSFIIAGGMLF

-122 RTDLPGRRWLEPL
+122 RTDLPGRRWLEPM
-135 LLTPVFVSPMVLAFG
+135 LLTPIFVSPMVLAFG

-155 GPVGFYSVGFKSLF
+155 GPVGFYSVWFKQLF
-169 GASDVPWNI
+169 GAESAPWSI
-178 YSILA
+178 YSIFA
-183 ITLIVGL
+183 ITIIVGL

-199 ASAALRNLG
+199 SSAALRNLG

-221 PFRVALDVS
+221 SFRVALDVS

-291 VCIVAITFP
+291 VCIIAITFP
-300 LVLLQRRLLKTSY
+300 LVLLQRHLLKSANK
-313 RFVTVKGKAGRA
+313 FVTVKGKAGRQ
-325 TVLPLGAWRWLA
+325 TVLPLGAWRWVA
-337 LAIVALWLALTVI
+337 VAIVAVWLFCTVF
-350 VPISGIVLRAFVTNW
+350 VPLSGIVLRAFVTNW
-365 GEGVPL
+365 GEGVAL
-371 AEVLTLQNFVE
+371 SEVLTVSNFVD
-382 LFEQDNLVRAI
+382 LFEQSNIVRAI
-393 LNTLGIGVIGGALAV
+393 YNTLGIGVIGGALAV

-420 RHDWATRLLD
+420 RNDWGTRLLD

-441 LLAGLAFLWI
+441 VLAGLAFLWI
-451 FLFVPGLRELKSSMW
+451 FLFVPGIKELKNSMW
-466 SIWIAYTVVWLAYG
+466 SIWVAYTVVWLAYG

-499 RSVGATRQ
+499 RSVGGTRG
-507 RVSLDVTLPLVR
+507 RVSIDVTLPLVR

-576 MVGAGLG
+576 MVGVGLA

>member
-1 MLSTSTHGAPPAVP
+1 MLSTSTRGTAPAAPPAAGP
-15 RAAGSGGGGGAVPP
+15 RDAIPALPVN
-29 LRPGSLQPFAG
+29 SLQPLAG
-40 MLRWLVIVLL
+40 MLRWIVVAVL
-50 TVAVALP
+50 TIAVALP
-57 LGFIV
+57 LGFIL

-71 FAPDRTLGIDGFRFI
+71 FDANKTLGIEGFRFV
-86 FSDPDFWLAV
+86 FNDPDFWSAV
-96 KNSFTIAGGMLF
+96 KNSFIIAGGMLF

-155 GPVGFYSVGFKSLF
+155 GPVGFYSVWFKELS
-169 GASDVPWNI
+169 GVQNVPWNV
-178 YSILA
+178 YSIFA
-183 ITLIVGL
+183 ITVIVGL

-199 ASAALRNLG
+199 SSAALRNLG
-208 SDVEEAARVAGAR
+208 SDVEEAARVTGAR

-300 LVLLQRRLLKTSY
+300 LVLLQRRLLKTAN
-313 RFVTVKGKAGRA
+313 RFVTVKGKAGRT
-325 TVLPLGAWRWLA
+325 TVLPLGVWRWVA
-337 LAIVALWLALTVI
+337 LAIVVLWLMLTVI

-365 GEGVPL
+365 GEGVAL
-371 AEVLTLQNFVE
+371 AEVLTLSNFIE

-393 LNTLGIGVIGGALAV
+393 VNTLGIGVIGGALAI
-408 GFYTLVAFAGHR
+408 GFYSLVAFAGHR
-420 RHDWATRLLD
+420 RPDWATKLLD

-451 FLFVPGLRELKSSMW
+451 FLFVPGLRELKNSMW

-499 RSVGATRQ
+499 RSVGATRS

>member
-1 MLSTSTHGAPPAVP
+1 MLSTSTRGPAPAVP
-15 RAAGSGGGGGAVPP
+15 PSTGQDDAIPALRASG
-29 LRPGSLQPFAG
+29 LQPLPG
-40 MLRWLVIVLL
+40 MLRWIVVAVL

-57 LGFIV
+57 LGFIL

-71 FAPDRTLGIDGFRFI
+71 FDANKTLGVEGFHFI
-86 FSDPDFWLAV
+86 FTDPDFWLAV
-96 KNSFTIAGGMLF
+96 KNSFIIAGGMLF

-155 GPVGFYSVGFKSLF
+155 GPVGFYSVWFKELF
-169 GASDVPWNI
+169 GVQNVPWNI
-178 YSILA
+178 YSIFA
-183 ITLIVGL
+183 ITVIVGL

-199 ASAALRNLG
+199 SSAALRNLG
-208 SDVEEAARVAGAR
+208 SDVEEAARVSGAR

-300 LVLLQRRLLKTSY
+300 LVLLQRRLLKTAN
-313 RFVTVKGKAGRA
+313 RFVTVKGKAGRS
-325 TVLPLGAWRWLA
+325 TVLPLGVWRWVA
-337 LAIVALWLALTVI
+337 LAIVALWLMLTVI

-365 GEGVPL
+365 GEGVAL
-371 AEVLTLQNFVE
+371 AEVLTLANFVE
-382 LFEQDNLVRAI
+382 LFEQDNLVRAM
-393 LNTLGIGVIGGALAV
+393 LNTLGIGVIGGAIAI
-408 GFYTLVAFAGHR
+408 GFYSLVAFAGHR
-420 RHDWATRLLD
+420 RNDWATKLLD

-451 FLFVPGLRELKSSMW
+451 FLFVPGLRELKNSMW

-499 RSVGATRQ
+499 RSVGATRS

>member
-1 MLSTSTHGAPPAVP
+1 MLSTSTRGTAPAVP
-15 RAAGSGGGGGAVPP
+15 PATGPRDAIPALPVS
-29 LRPGSLQPFAG
+29 SLQPLAG
-40 MLRWLVIVLL
+40 MLRWIVVAVL

-57 LGFIV
+57 LGFIL

-71 FAPDRTLGIDGFRFI
+71 FDANKTLGVEGFRFI
-86 FSDPDFWLAV
+86 FSDPDFWSAV
-96 KNSFTIAGGMLF
+96 KNSFVIAGGMLF

-155 GPVGFYSVGFKSLF
+155 GPVGFYSVWFKELF
-169 GASDVPWNI
+169 GVQNVPWNV
-178 YSILA
+178 YSIFA
-183 ITLIVGL
+183 ITVIVGL

-199 ASAALRNLG
+199 SSAALRNLG
-208 SDVEEAARVAGAR
+208 SDVEEAARVTGAR

-300 LVLLQRRLLKTSY
+300 LVLLQRRLLKTAS

-325 TVLPLGAWRWLA
+325 TVLPLGVWRWVA
-337 LAIVALWLALTVI
+337 LAIVALWLMLTVI

-365 GEGVPL
+365 GEGVAL
-371 AEVLTLQNFVE
+371 AEVLTLSNFIE

-393 LNTLGIGVIGGALAV
+393 VNTLGIGVIGGALAI
-408 GFYTLVAFAGHR
+408 GFYSLVAFAGHR
-420 RHDWATRLLD
+420 RPDWATKLLD

-451 FLFVPGLRELKSSMW
+451 FLFVPGLRELKNSMW

-499 RSVGATRQ
+499 RSVGATRS

>member
-1 MLSTSTHGAPPAVP
+1 MLSTSTRGTAPAVAP
-15 RAAGSGGGGGAVPP
+15 ATGQRDAIPALPVN
-29 LRPGSLQPFAG
+29 SLQPLAG
-40 MLRWLVIVLL
+40 MLRWIVVAVL

-57 LGFIV
+57 LGFIL

-71 FAPDRTLGIDGFRFI
+71 FDANKTLGIEGFRFI
-86 FSDPDFWLAV
+86 FSDPDFWSAV
-96 KNSFTIAGGMLF
+96 KNSFIIAGGMLF

-155 GPVGFYSVGFKSLF
+155 GPVGFYSVWFKELF
-169 GASDVPWNI
+169 GVQNVPWNV
-178 YSILA
+178 YSIFA
-183 ITLIVGL
+183 ITVIVGL

-199 ASAALRNLG
+199 SSAALRNLG
-208 SDVEEAARVAGAR
+208 SDVEEAARVTGAR

-300 LVLLQRRLLKTSY
+300 LVLLQRHLLKTAN

-325 TVLPLGAWRWLA
+325 TVLPLGVWRWIA
-337 LAIVALWLALTVI
+337 LAIVALWLMLTVI

-365 GEGVPL
+365 GEGVAL
-371 AEVLTLQNFVE
+371 AEVLTLSNFIE

-393 LNTLGIGVIGGALAV
+393 VNTLGIGVIGGALAV
-408 GFYTLVAFAGHR
+408 GFYSLVAFAGHR
-420 RHDWATRLLD
+420 RPDWATKLLD

-451 FLFVPGLRELKSSMW
+451 FLFVPGLRELKNSMW

-499 RSVGATRQ
+499 RSVGATRS

>member
-1 MLSTSTHGAPPAVP
+1 MLSSSTANRSAVPAGRAPHGGAPHVASPW
-15 RAAGSGGGGGAVPP
+15 RALAATS
-29 LRPGSLQPFAG
+29 
-40 MLRWLVIVLL
+40 RWLVIAVLTIAVLL
-50 TVAVALP
+50 P
-57 LGFIV
+57 LSFIV
-62 FQSLLSAPF
+62 LQSLLSAPF
-71 FAPDRTLGIDGFRFI
+71 FDASRTFGIDGYRFI
-86 FSDPDFWLAV
+86 FTDPDFWSAV
-96 KNSFTIAGGMLF
+96 KNSFIIAFGMLF
-108 ISIPLGGILAFLMV
+108 ISIPFGGILAFLMV

-155 GPVGFYSVGFKSLF
+155 GPVGFYSVWFRELTGID
-169 GASDVPWNI
+169 APWSV
-178 YSILA
+178 YSVLA
-183 ITLIVGL
+183 ITIIVGL

-199 ASAALRNLG
+199 SSAALRNLG

-291 VCIVAITFP
+291 MCIVAITFP
-300 LVLLQRRLLKTSY
+300 LVLLQRHLLK
-313 RFVTVKGKAGRA
+313 RANKFVTVKGKAGRQ
-325 TVLPLGAWRWLA
+325 TVLPLGVWRWVA
-337 LAIVALWLALTVI
+337 LAIVALWLVVTVF
-350 VPISGIVLRAFVTNW
+350 VPISGIVLRSFVTHW
-365 GEGVPL
+365 GEGVAL
-371 AEVLTLQNFVE
+371 AEVLTLSNFTE

-393 LNTLGIGVIGGALAV
+393 LNTLGIGVIGGAMAV
-408 GFYTLVAFAGHR
+408 GFYSLVAFAGHR
-420 RHDWATRLLD
+420 RNDWAAKLLD
-430 YLVLLPRAVPG
+430 YIVLLPRAVPG

-451 FLFVPGLRELKSSMW
+451 FLFVPGLRELKNSMW
-466 SIWIAYTVVWLAYG
+466 SIWVAYTVVWLAYG

-499 RSVGATRQ
+499 RSVGATRS

-544 SPGTEVIGALLVS
+544 SPGTEVIGSLLVS

>member
-1 MLSTSTHGAPPAVP
+1 MLSTSTRGTAPAVP
-15 RAAGSGGGGGAVPP
+15 PATGPRDAIPALPVS
-29 LRPGSLQPFAG
+29 SLQPLAG
-40 MLRWLVIVLL
+40 MLRWIVVAVL
-50 TVAVALP
+50 TIAVALP
-57 LGFIV
+57 LGFIL

-71 FAPDRTLGIDGFRFI
+71 FDANKTLGIEGFRFI
-86 FSDPDFWLAV
+86 FADPDFWSAV
-96 KNSFTIAGGMLF
+96 KNSFIIAGGMLF

-155 GPVGFYSVGFKSLF
+155 GPVGFYSVWFKELF
-169 GASDVPWNI
+169 GVQNVPWNV
-178 YSILA
+178 YSIFA
-183 ITLIVGL
+183 ITVIVGL

-199 ASAALRNLG
+199 SSAALRNLG
-208 SDVEEAARVAGAR
+208 SDVEEAARVTGAR

-300 LVLLQRRLLKTSY
+300 LVLLQRRLLKTAS
-313 RFVTVKGKAGRA
+313 RFVTVKGKAGRS
-325 TVLPLGAWRWLA
+325 TVLPLGVWRWIA
-337 LAIVALWLALTVI
+337 LAIVALWLMLTVI

-365 GEGVPL
+365 GEGVAL
-371 AEVLTLQNFVE
+371 AEVLTLSNFIE

-393 LNTLGIGVIGGALAV
+393 INTLGIGVIGGALAI
-408 GFYTLVAFAGHR
+408 GFYSLVAFAGHR
-420 RHDWATRLLD
+420 RNDWATRLLD

-451 FLFVPGLRELKSSMW
+451 FLFVPGLRELKNSMW

-499 RSVGATRQ
+499 RSVGATRS

>member
-1 MLSTSTHGAPPAVP
+1 MLSTSTRGAAPAVP
-15 RAAGSGGGGGAVPP
+15 PATGPRDAMPALPAN
-29 LRPGSLQPFAG
+29 SLQPLAG
-40 MLRWLVIVLL
+40 MLRWIVVAVL

-57 LGFIV
+57 LGFIL

-71 FAPDRTLGIDGFRFI
+71 FDANKTLGVEGFRFV
-86 FSDPDFWLAV
+86 FSDPDFWSAV
-96 KNSFTIAGGMLF
+96 KNSFVIAGGMLF
-108 ISIPLGGILAFLMV
+108 ISIPLGGILSFLMV

-155 GPVGFYSVGFKSLF
+155 GPVGFYSVWFKELF
-169 GASDVPWNI
+169 GVQNVPWNV
-178 YSILA
+178 YSIFA
-183 ITLIVGL
+183 ITVIVGL

-199 ASAALRNLG
+199 SSAALRNLG
-208 SDVEEAARVAGAR
+208 SDVEEAARVTGAR

-300 LVLLQRRLLKTSY
+300 LVLLQRRLLKTAN

-325 TVLPLGAWRWLA
+325 TVLPLGVWRWVA
-337 LAIVALWLALTVI
+337 LAIVALWLMLTVI

-365 GEGVPL
+365 GEGVAL
-371 AEVLTLQNFVE
+371 AEVLTLANFVE

-393 LNTLGIGVIGGALAV
+393 VNTLGIGVIGGALAV
-408 GFYTLVAFAGHR
+408 GFYSLVAFAGHR
-420 RHDWATRLLD
+420 RPDWATKLLD

-451 FLFVPGLRELKSSMW
+451 FLFVPGLRELKNSMW

-499 RSVGATRQ
+499 RSVGATRS